1 VRKKRLSAEAAAI
14 ASKTF
19 AEPLLAADRLAEP
32 PRTLGGAAW
41 DVSRLDWSRKLH
53 QQIDW
58 SV

>member
-14 ASKTF
+14 ANKTF

-53 QQIDW
+53 QQID
-58 SV
+58 